1 MTNMLRNTLTL
12 LLLALFALPSFS
24 QSDDKQISK
33 IAFDMVDK
41 KYVKAVDRAE
51 KLQRDSKY
59 RKNAW
64 VYLYLSQGYFEIA
77 SDPQYME
84 DFSRAFKDALKA
96 AYKLAKYSDDDEMN
110 LKVYESHQDF
120 LSTLKDSA
128 ITLSEIYYDNENPR
142 KAAYYLGRITKFD
155 EDDYAVW
162 LMKGVYEIH
171 SRNIGEGVKS
181 IKLAMDNIDDSY
193 VPDPVSAQTL
203 VDALEEYA
211 LIIKA
216 GEYSKYFEA
225 YKFDVSESQVPE
237 LMAMRDDFKKYIP
250 GKVVDVKERK
260 EESKVTYKSFKSED
274 KDSDTDDEG
283 DEDNE

>member
-1 MTNMLRNTLTL
+1 MFRNSLTL
-12 LLLALFALPSFS
+12 LLLLFIALPAFT

-41 KYVKAVDRAE
+41 NYVKAVDRAE
-51 KLQRDSKY
+51 KLQRDSEY

-64 VYLYLSQGYFEIA
+64 VYLYLSQGYYEIA
-77 SDPQYME
+77 RDPQYME
-84 DFSRAFKDALKA
+84 DYSRAFKDALKA
-96 AYKLAKYSDDDEMN
+96 AYKLAKYSDDSEMN
-110 LKVYESHQDF
+110 LKVYETHQDF
-120 LSTLKDSA
+120 LASLKDSA

-181 IKLAMDNIDDSY
+181 IKFAMENIDESY

-216 GEYSKYFEA
+216 GEYTKYFDA
-225 YKFDVSESQVPE
+225 YKFEVNESQVPE
-237 LMAMRDDFKKYIP
+237 LLAMKEDFKKYIP

-260 EESKVTYKSFKSED
+260 EDSKVIYKSFKSED
-274 KDSDTDDEG
+274 KDDNVEEDSDE
-283 DEDNE
+283 